1 MSTTILQTVVARC
14 REDFTT
20 TSATAALVSGTQ
32 RLLSVAAR
40 DSGRFATTP
49 KRSNPPSLT

>member
-20 TSATAALVSGTQ
+20 TSATAT
-32 RLLSVAAR
+32 R